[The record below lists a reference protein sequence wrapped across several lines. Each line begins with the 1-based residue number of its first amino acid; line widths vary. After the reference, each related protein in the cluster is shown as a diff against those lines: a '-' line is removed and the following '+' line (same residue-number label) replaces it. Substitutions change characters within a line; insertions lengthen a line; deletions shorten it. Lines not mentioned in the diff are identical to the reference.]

1 MYLYAYP
8 IPSLYKE
15 TSRRAPNSGTHSRT
29 DYEFI
34 TQEQDHAR
42 FSSMASK
49 SDLPDLTGQWLCC
62 RQEGMDKLI
71 EASSS
76 GVKGWVAK
84 NAAWATGYGVGK
96 TTMNVDQDGN
106 KFVIV
111 MNGLS
116 GERTYE
122 FEVGVTKEIEDPRV
136 KGMVQIELS
145 WTQVDGTTRL
155 QLAYEHEGNSFTD
168 IRYINGDGELV
179 QIQRAHGVEATR
191 WFKRNSK
198 K

>member
-1 MYLYAYP
+1 
-8 IPSLYKE
+8 
-15 TSRRAPNSGTHSRT
+15 
-29 DYEFI
+29 
-34 TQEQDHAR
+34 
-42 FSSMASK
+42 
-49 SDLPDLTGQWLCC
+49 
-62 RQEGMDKLI
+62 MDKLI

-76 GVKGWVAK
+76 GIKGWVAK

-136 KGMVQIELS
+136 KGYGVSRTILDSSRWYNETS
-145 WTQVDGTTRL
+145 TRIRKRGQ
-155 QLAYEHEGNSFTD
+155 QLYGHS
-168 IRYINGDGELV
+168 LH
-179 QIQRAHGVEATR
+179 QWR
-191 WFKRNSK
+191 W
-198 K
+198 